1 MKVRPAEF
9 SEAVELASLW
19 YDGWNDAHASI
30 VPADLA
36 ELRTPDYFDVKMQ
49 EGIADVRV
57 VEEIGEPLGFHIVKG
72 DELNQIYV
80 REDVRGTG
88 AAQVL
93 INDAER
99 TIVDNGFSRA
109 WLACG
114 IGNERAARFYKK
126 CGWHLERI
134 FAYDAPT
141 ARGIYRLDVWRFEKQ
156 IGQRTK

>member
-1 MKVRPAEF
+1 
-9 SEAVELASLW
+9 
-19 YDGWNDAHASI
+19 
-30 VPADLA
+30 
-36 ELRTPDYFDVKMQ
+36 
-49 EGIADVRV
+49 IANVRV
-57 VEEIGEPLGFHIVKG
+57 VGQIGEPLGFHIVKG

-99 TIVDNGFSRA
+99 TIAENGFSRA

-126 CGWHLERI
+126 CGWHLERT

-156 IGQRTK
+156 IE